1 MLACFKI
8 NFINCNKLRIGME
21 KIDFKKMLKNLYLPN
36 QKNFSIVNI
45 PKMNFLT
52 IVGKGNP
59 NTSNDFQEAIDV
71 LYGVSYSIKMSP
83 KKGNVPKGYFEYVVP
98 PLEGL
103 WWISGE
109 EFNLNNKDRFEWKLM
124 IMQPEFV
131 NQDLVKLAIE
141 LSKKNKDTPSI
152 DKLKFESYEEGLSA
166 QILHV
171 GSYDAEK
178 ETIEKM
184 KEFIK
189 NNSLI
194 KNGLHHEIYLSD
206 PRKTSPEKIK
216 TVLRQPVKK
225 I

>member
-1 MLACFKI
+1 
-8 NFINCNKLRIGME
+8 ME
-21 KIDFKKMLKNLYLPN
+21 KIDFKKTLKNLYLPN

-45 PKMNFLT
+45 PKMNFLA
-52 IVGKGNP
+52 VAGKGNP
-59 NTSNDFQEAIDV
+59 NTSNDFQEAV
-71 LYGVSYSIKMSP
+71 EALYTVSYSIKMGL
-83 KKGNVPKGYFEYVVP
+83 KKGNIPKGYFEYVVP

-109 EFNLNNKDRFEWKLM
+109 EFKLDNKDRFEWKLM

-131 NQDLVKLAIE
+131 NEELVKSAIE
-141 LSKKNKDTPSI
+141 LSKKNKGISSI
-152 DKLKFESYEEGLSA
+152 DKLKFESYEEGLSV

-171 GSYDAEK
+171 GTYDSEK
-178 ETIEKM
+178 KTIEKI

-194 KNGLHHEIYLSD
+194 ENGLHHEIYLSD
-206 PRKTSPEKIK
+206 PRKTSPEKNK

-225 I
+225 E

>member
-1 MLACFKI
+1 
-8 NFINCNKLRIGME
+8 
-21 KIDFKKMLKNLYLPN
+21 
-36 QKNFSIVNI
+36 
-45 PKMNFLT
+45 
-52 IVGKGNP
+52 
-59 NTSNDFQEAIDV
+59 
-71 LYGVSYSIKMSP
+71 
-83 KKGNVPKGYFEYVVP
+83 
-98 PLEGL
+98 
-103 WWISGE
+103 
-109 EFNLNNKDRFEWKLM
+109 M

>member
-1 MLACFKI
+1 
-8 NFINCNKLRIGME
+8 ME
-21 KIDFKKMLKNLYLPN
+21 KIDFKKTLKNLYSPSQN
-36 QKNFSIVNI
+36 NFSTANI

-59 NTSNDFQEAIDV
+59 KTSNDFQEAV
-71 LYGVSYSIKMSP
+71 EALYNVSYSIKMSP
-83 KKGNVPKGYFEYVVP
+83 KKGNIPKGYFEYVVP

-103 WWISGE
+103 WWIRGE
-109 EFNLNNKDRFEWKLM
+109 EFNLNNKERFEWKIM

-131 NQDLVKLAIE
+131 NEELVKSAIE
-141 LSKKNKDTPSI
+141 LSKKNKGISSI
-152 DKLKFESYEEGLSA
+152 DKIKFESYEEGLSV

-171 GSYDAEK
+171 GTYDAEK

-189 NNSLI
+189 KNSLI
-194 KNGLHHEIYLSD
+194 ENGLHHEIYLSD
-206 PRKTSPEKIK
+206 PRKTSPEKNK
-216 TVLRQPVKK
+216 TILRQPVRK